1 MYFDEKTHEE
11 VIYEMIDNIKDGYNQ
26 SLQTLNYA
34 CFLHE
39 KNKNEKLTVQDWVKR
54 INFEIDLKLT
64 KMDL

>member
-1 MYFDEKTHEE
+1 
-11 VIYEMIDNIKDGYNQ
+11 MIDNIKDGYNQ

-64 KMDL
+64 KVDL

>member
-54 INFEIDLKLT
+54 INFEIDLKLAKT
-64 KMDL
+64 EM

>member
-11 VIYEMIDNIKDGYNQ
+11 IIDEIFDNILEGYDQ

-34 CFLHE
+34 CYLHE
-39 KNKNEKLTVQDWVKR
+39 ENKNEKITVQDWVKR

-64 KMDL
+64 KKEL